1 MTWFM
6 FALLVLAAL
15 CVGLRTTSVL
25 IGPRVHPFVRLLA
38 SLLIGGI
45 MTVAFLQLC
54 RSYDVFELGLGLLA
68 SLSPVGLF
76 DGAKWWFRAAKDE
89 SGPSA
94 GPDS

>member
-15 CVGLRTTSVL
+15 CLGLRTTSALIGARVQPFIRFLLSVL
-25 IGPRVHPFVRLLA
+25 IG
-38 SLLIGGI
+38 SI
-45 MTVAFLQLC
+45 MTLAFLELC

-76 DGAKWWFRAAKDE
+76 DVAKWWFTWKRPHP
-89 SGPSA
+89 G
-94 GPDS
+94 